1 MLTWSSMGTGFSK
14 YNTFYQET
22 RHYHKPEVLRAHQ
35 FWVENFGYD
44 PESDTFLCLG
54 VSLYT
59 SNPLHVI
66 PPIMSMPPFD
76 ASTNVLTAPARLL
89 KYRPQSREN
98 LTVEEGER
106 LRAARSKEV
115 DTVFEH
121 LEHTMSFPRFHLRV
135 LDMVKTVWGM

>member
-1 MLTWSSMGTGFSK
+1 MPGGK
-14 YNTFYQET
+14 
-22 RHYHKPEVLRAHQ
+22 
-35 FWVENFGYD
+35 
-44 PESDTFLCLG
+44 
-54 VSLYT
+54 
-59 SNPLHVI
+59 PLHFQSTSRYTTHNGYATI
-66 PPIMSMPPFD
+66 RRIYECFD
-76 ASTNVLTAPARLL
+76 CAGCPLKSQCTKAQGNRKIRISFRLL
-89 KYRPQSREN
+89 KYRQQSREN